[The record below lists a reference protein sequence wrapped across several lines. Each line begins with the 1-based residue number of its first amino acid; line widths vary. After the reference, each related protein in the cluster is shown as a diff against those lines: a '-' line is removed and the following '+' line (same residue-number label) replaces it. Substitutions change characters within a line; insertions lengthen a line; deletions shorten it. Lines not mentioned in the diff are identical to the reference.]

1 MPQLVAVAGHDEQRV
16 VDTDRQA
23 QHEAQRWRHRI
34 QRHEEGRTDR
44 QQRADSDANHRGE
57 QRQPGREQA
66 GESHPEDDHGHRQSG
81 DLTDRF
87 NGDGVRKTQAT
98 SLDGEPRVAGDVHR
112 VGDGGTVLVGDVR
125 GDGDVEAEA
134 QHAGAAVVGH
144 GAEGVRVQQRGLA
157 RQPHLHFLLDEFLLQ
172 PVVHRHG
179 VVQLEGVAEVLDV
192 LLDGLDG
199 AVHRSHVLG
208 VLQLLALR
216 GLEDDVDD
224 RLLPRVTHLGELLLE
239 QLGGVRGGHVLDFKD
254 VVEALLTRESGRA
267 DADEDDQPDAD
278 GEPLTSKRPA
288 SEVKQELRHELRE
301 PSMPGKG
308 VSLPA

>member
-23 QHEAQRWRHRI
+23 QHEAQRWRHRV
-34 QRHEEGRTDR
+34 QRHEEGRADR
-44 QQRADSDANHRGE
+44 QQRADADTDHRGE
-57 QRQPGREQA
+57 QRQSGGEQA
-66 GESHPEDDHGHRQSG
+66 GEGYPQNDHRHRQTG

-87 NGDGVRKTQAT
+87 DGDGVREAQAT
-98 SLDGEPRVAGDVHR
+98 GFDGEPRVAGDVHR
-112 VGDGGTVLVGDVR
+112 VGDGLPVLVGDVR
-125 GDGDVEAEA
+125 GDGDVEGEA

-144 GAEGVRVQQRGLA
+144 SAEGVRVLQRGLA
-157 RQPHLHFLLDEFLLQ
+157 RQPHLHFLLDELLLQ

-199 AVHRSHVLG
+199 AVHRSHVVG
-208 VLQLLALR
+208 ILQLLALR

-239 QLGGVRGGHVLDFKD
+239 QLGGMRGGHVVDFED
-254 VVEALLTRESGRA
+254 VVEALLARERGRA
-267 DADEDDQPDAD
+267 DSDEDDQPDAD
-278 GEPLTSKRPA
+278 GEPLASKRPA
-288 SEVKQELRHELRE
+288 SEVK
-301 PSMPGKG
+301 
-308 VSLPA
+308 

>member
-1 MPQLVAVAGHDEQRV
+1 MSQLVAVAGHNEQRV
-16 VDTDRQA
+16 VDTYRQA

-34 QRHEEGRTDR
+34 QRHEEGRADR
-44 QQRADSDANHRGE
+44 QQRADADADHRGE
-57 QRQPGREQA
+57 QWQAGGEQA
-66 GESHPEDDHGHRQSG
+66 GEGHPQDDHRHRQSG

-87 NGDGVRKTQAT
+87 DGNGVREAQAT
-98 SLDGEPRVAGDVHR
+98 GLDGEPRIAGDVHR

-125 GDGDVEAEA
+125 RHGDVEAEA

-179 VVQLEGVAEVLDV
+179 VVQLEGVAEMLDV

-199 AVHRSHVLG
+199 AVHRRHVVG

-224 RLLPRVTHLGELLLE
+224 RLLAGVAHLGELLLE
-239 QLGGVRGGHVLDFKD
+239 QLGGVRGGHVVDFED
-254 VVEALLTRESGRA
+254 VVEALLARERGRA
-267 DADEDDQPDAD
+267 DTDEDDQPDAD

-288 SEVKQELRHELRE
+288 SEVKEELRHELRE